1 MTFFKRLQSIR
12 LFKKSHSY
20 AVLGNIL
27 IPKYT
32 SNFYGKAN
40 MMKVMLAVNIE
51 DQKQNCF
58 ARSKLKTSLT
68 ADFKYGI
75 KL

>member
-1 MTFFKRLQSIR
+1 

-51 DQKQNCF
+51 DQNRTGF
-58 ARSKLKTSLT
+58 ERSK
-68 ADFKYGI
+68 AEDFI
-75 KL
+75 NS

>member
-1 MTFFKRLQSIR
+1 MTFFKRLQKVYDCSI
-12 LFKKSHSY
+12 KSHSY

-51 DQKQNCF
+51 DQTELASKEVKA
-58 ARSKLKTSLT
+58 ARPH
-68 ADFKYGI
+68 
-75 KL
+75 